1 MKSCWIVTKD
11 HKNVLEFRDVP
22 QPQPKAGEI
31 VIKVHA
37 AALCTEAPRNWVA
50 VKPPASYTPSVKV
63 LPASRR
69 GMRYSVVS
77 AAGSPNMP

>member
-31 VIKVHA
+31 VMTGTCVV
-37 AALCTEAPRNWVA
+37 PV
-50 VKPPASYTPSVKV
+50 P
-63 LPASRR
+63 
-69 GMRYSVVS
+69 VS
-77 AAGSPNMP
+77 AGDTMTADFGSFGQVRARFKA